1 MKVKALKSFGGASSR
16 GRYHY
21 SEGQVFDLPDGADW
35 LKAGL
40 VVAVKEERETA
51 VTPKTAET
59 AVTPKT
65 AETAVKLKPTRKRT
79 RTVK

>member
-1 MKVKALKSFGGASSR
+1 MKVKALKSFGGASSQ

-51 VTPKTAET
+51 V
-59 AVTPKT
+59 
-65 AETAVKLKPTRKRT
+65 KLKPARKRT
-79 RTVK
+79 RAVK

>member
-1 MKVKALKSFGGASSR
+1 MKVKALKSFGGARSQ

-59 AVTPKT
+59 AVKP
-65 AETAVKLKPTRKRT
+65 KPTRKRT

>member
-1 MKVKALKSFGGASSR
+1 MKVKALKSFGGASSQ

-59 AVTPKT
+59 AVKP
-65 AETAVKLKPTRKRT
+65 KPTRKRT